1 MPFNMPYSLLGNEDK
16 AVNNKHIKIS
26 AVKLILAV
34 GDRYQT
40 KYIKFDEYLK
50 ETNRTETK

>member
-1 MPFNMPYSLLGNEDK
+1 MPYSLLGNEDK